1 MARKP
6 SDILGANLTEINRQ
20 LELIDRAIGE
30 HTRNRIAL
38 IALRDELTD
47 TVTASKINE
56 AK

>member
-6 SDILGANLTEINRQ
+6 SEVLAANLIEINRQ

-30 HTRNRIAL
+30 HTRNRAAL
-38 IALRDELTD
+38 IALRDELVD
-47 TVTASKINE
+47 TVTESKTLE